1 MSHQNK
7 SFAEATRQ
15 VANLMAAVGQGVDA
29 YEDET
34 RPPAPTSFE
43 AALASVEAAEQH
55 ADLVLPPD
63 PVVIQG
69 LEEIEDQQ
77 DLEEA
82 MRRLGEPQDT
92 PVPHEEVVG
101 QVAADDEDD
110 DWEFMCATGMDE
122 LEESLMPEILDSER
136 FTFHNVVECAGTLEP
151 IFKAFEKANKTGEP
165 TQVALPGRT
174 LVCEKPRN
182 EWEIRDEVQGIWY
195 LQAGPNEAGANHV
208 IREGDVFVWVI
219 PIEEG
224 EDEYFVDELG
234 YIHNGYVFM
243 RREDEEGPVEDL
255 ELPSGEDSVTGNE

>member
-7 SFAEATRQ
+7 SFEQATRQ
-15 VANLMAAVGQGVDA
+15 VADLMAAVGQGVDA

-34 RPPAPTSFE
+34 HPPAPTSFE

-55 ADLVLPPD
+55 ADPVFPPD

-82 MRRLGEPQDT
+82 MRRIQSDEPT
-92 PVPHEEVVG
+92 VPHEEVVA

-122 LEESLMPEILDSER
+122 LEESLMPEILDPER
-136 FTFHNVVECAGTLEP
+136 FSFHNVVECAGTLEP
-151 IFKAFEKANKTGEP
+151 IFKAFEKVNRTGEP
-165 TQVALPGRT
+165 TQIVVEGRT
-174 LVCEKPRN
+174 LVCEKPRS
-182 EWEIRDEVQGIWY
+182 EWEIRDKVQGIWY
-195 LQAGPNEAGANHV
+195 LQAGPHEAGAGHV
-208 IREGDVFVWVI
+208 IEEGDLFIWVI
-219 PIEEG
+219 PTDG
-224 EDEYFVDELG
+224 EDESFADELG

-243 RREDEEGPVEDL
+243 RREPEEGTVEDL
-255 ELPSGEDSVTGNE
+255 DLPTGETAIEGNE